1 MAKKSLHPVLKISFH
16 FLLGIVLFIQL
27 AVQSVLRMVNI
38 VQLWKRVNV
47 RSRRFSKH
55 KNVQRTSPQQL
66 IEQ

>member
-1 MAKKSLHPVLKISFH
+1 MAKKSVHPVLKISFH
-16 FLLGIVLFIQL
+16 FVLGIVLFIQL

-47 RSRRFSKH
+47 RCKWFSKH
-55 KNVQRTSPQQL
+55 KKVQRASSQHL

>member
-1 MAKKSLHPVLKISFH
+1 MAKKSLHPALKISFH

-27 AVQSVLRMVNI
+27 AVQSVWRMVNI
-38 VQLWKRVNV
+38 VPLWERVNV

-55 KNVQRTSPQQL
+55 KKVQRTSPQQL

>member
-27 AVQSVLRMVNI
+27 AVQSVWRMVNI
-38 VQLWKRVNV
+38 VPLWKRVNV

-55 KNVQRTSPQQL
+55 KKVQRTSPKQL